1 MLRYPRSM
9 KAHSR
14 SITLEEV
21 NENVL
26 NLKKEMDEIKE
37 LIGENSLELA
47 FEVKSRI
54 EESRKRSISEFK
66 TQEEIE
72 RKFL

>member
-1 MLRYPRSM
+1 MLRYQRSM
-9 KAHSR
+9 KTHSR

-54 EESRKRSISEFK
+54 GESRKRSISEFK